1 MIGLSDIINLIWVD
15 GDKPIQIIT
24 ENGETPKYKD
34 SDNTDELES
43 TVTGINIYDDCIE
56 IVLGE

>member
-15 GDKPIQIIT
+15 GDKPIRIIT
-24 ENGETPKYKD
+24 ENGETPKDKD

-43 TVTGINIYDDCIE
+43 TVVGINIYDDFVEIE
-56 IVLGE
+56 LGE

>member
-1 MIGLSDIINLIWVD
+1 MIGLGDIINLIWVD

-24 ENGETPKYKD
+24 EDGETPAYKD

-43 TVTGINIYDDCIE
+43 SVVGINIYDDFVEIE
-56 IVLGE
+56 LGE

>member
-24 ENGETPKYKD
+24 ENDEAPKDRD
-34 SDNTDELES
+34 SDATDELES
-43 TVTGINIYDDCIE
+43 SVVGINIYDDYVE
-56 IVLGE
+56 ITLGE

>member
-15 GDKPIQIIT
+15 GDKPIRIIT
-24 ENGETPKYKD
+24 EDGETPKYKD

-43 TVTGINIYDDCIE
+43 SVVGINVYEDYIE
-56 IVLGE
+56 IELGE